1 MLFGLQMLMHG
12 LGGAVAV
19 PFAGMDIMHRHSMK
33 LWYVIE
39 GVSLCNLLVCVHRA
53 KVIVVCVHRA
63 KVIVVCVHRAK
74 VFFPDV
80 PTRMYLHTC
89 GNL

>member
-1 MLFGLQMLMHG
+1 MLMHG

-63 KVIVVCVHRAK
+63 KV
-74 VFFPDV
+74 FFPDV
-80 PTRMYLHTC
+80 LTRMYLHTC